1 MDDRNGRHS
10 TSSVYDAVASSAE
23 RFDHANCTP
32 KLIVA
37 HQRGTRT
44 RASSTPQGFAAKI
57 DALCSRRRRRRSA
70 CPSMASYLGTPSP
83 PPALPPPPPLLPPGY
98 SRVDFLFTPSGVV
111 ATSVGGT
118 LCMCFFCFCCWKVG
132 WRCIDWTLRH
142 GNSSQFRSHKGSR
155 TQRV

>member
-1 MDDRNGRHS
+1 MISGVAGAIVRHRRRRA
-10 TSSVYDAVASSAE
+10 DEMNIVASA
-23 RFDHANCTP
+23 
-32 KLIVA
+32 
-37 HQRGTRT
+37 GTQ
-44 RASSTPQGFAAKI
+44 AFCGPKI
-57 DALCSRRRRRRSA
+57 DALCSRRRCRRSA